1 MHQCMNVRQA
11 RKLFAMRL
19 ERAKVLESN
28 RAFAGPDLA
37 HPLEVRCELLSSS
50 LAPELPFS
58 SGRKIAIEPA
68 RAIFLGEVRHVHMEM
83 HSRAK
88 RERNEPRSGPEV
100 QLCPYPATPFRA
112 AHSAALLALPARE
125 AGKMQSEAS
134 GINPEAMLRLVIAA
148 GMERS

>member
-28 RAFAGPDLA
+28 RAFPGPDLA

-68 RAIFLGEVRHVHMEM
+68 STIFLGEVRHVHVKM
-83 HSRAK
+83 HSRPK
-88 RERNEPRSGPEV
+88 RERDEPRSGPEV
-100 QLCPYPATPFRA
+100 QLCPYPATPFCA
-112 AHSAALLALPARE
+112 AHSAALFALT
-125 AGKMQSEAS
+125 AGKAGKVQRQAS
-134 GINPEAMLRLVIAA
+134 GVHPEALLRLVVAA